1 MATTINKTNGSV
13 LTTVAD
19 GAVDLSSTNLALIG
33 RLYRNYGELVNENL
47 VKLLENFA
55 NSTSPSTP
63 IVGQL
68 WFDTNDKKIKVY
80 RSTGFVPLSV
90 TTTSTTEPSSPAIG
104 DLWYDTVDAQLK
116 NYTGSAWTVIAPGY
130 TAAQGK
136 TGAFAENIRDTLS
149 NDHVAVL
156 VYQSGQVIAIFSNDN
171 EYTPNIAITG
181 FTSIKKGITLSSAA
195 GMKVHGLATD
205 SELLDGLD
213 SAQFLRSDANDTA
226 TGTLT
231 LTNAQPLLLGP
242 NSEVAINVTTGNADI
257 VKVNSGN
264 IRFYTDNTE
273 LVMQL
278 NDNKQIVA
286 EAGNATVPS
295 ITFNGDL
302 NSGLYS
308 AGSDSIG
315 ITAGGTLRL
324 AVNTTG
330 ASVTGN
336 LAVSSTAN
344 IATINANSAAITT
357 IGADE
362 AEIVELSV
370 PSSLVA
376 PIIDGNTEFTGNLEV
391 TGSMLTTVNETVT
404 NNLFVN
410 NELLVRYNVG
420 SGVSALRVDSSNRV
434 MVNTSGVAVAA
445 SSAGDMTL
453 GPTAHVYAANTAKWW
468 AVWKDDSNIA
478 EFAFL
483 GEHHVDSITRES
495 SAGQYRI
502 NLDYAMTAASYWAV
516 VGMGAYGNMNMLE
529 FPVGG
534 TYVRVKNEIYDYT
547 ATRDSSYNSV
557 VAFGV

>member
-13 LTTVAD
+13 LTTIPD
-19 GAVDLSSTNLALIG
+19 GAVDLSSTNIALIG

-55 NSTSPSTP
+55 NATSPSTP

-68 WFDTNDKKIKVY
+68 WFDTVDRKIKVY
-80 RSTGFVPLSV
+80 RSTGFVSLGV
-90 TTTSTTEPSSPAIG
+90 TTTSTTEPSNPAIG

-116 NYTGSAWTVIAPGY
+116 TYTGSSWTVIAPGY
-130 TAAQGK
+130 TASQGK
-136 TGAFAENIRDTLS
+136 TGAFAETILDTLS
-149 NDHVAVL
+149 NNHIAVL
-156 VYQSGQVIAIFSNDN
+156 VYQSGQVISTFSNDN
-171 EYTPNIAITG
+171 EYTPSTAITG
-181 FTSIKKGITLSSAA
+181 FTSIKKGITLSSTV
-195 GMKVHGLATD
+195 GTKVHGTATNA
-205 SELLDGLD
+205 ELLDSID
-213 SAQFLRSDANDTA
+213 STQFIRSDENDVA

-231 LTNAQPLLLGP
+231 LTNAQPLVLG
-242 NSEVAINVTTGNADI
+242 STTNADI

-286 EAGNATVPS
+286 EQGSASTPS
-295 ITFNGDL
+295 ITFNGDTDTGL
-302 NSGLYS
+302 NWISSNTL
-308 AGSDSIG
+308 G
-315 ITAGGTLRL
+315 IAAGGTNRL
-324 AVNTTG
+324 TVSTTG
-330 ASVTGN
+330 ANVNGTLSAGNATVSGNVDVSGTLSAGAIVSTGN
-336 LAVSSTAN
+336 ASVIGTLAVDDDSEFTAN
-344 IATINANSAAITT
+344 LTVSGT
-357 IGADE
+357 
-362 AEIVELSV
+362 
-370 PSSLVA
+370 
-376 PIIDGNTEFTGNLEV
+376 
-391 TGSMLTTVNETVT
+391 MLTTVNETVT

-410 NELLVRYNVG
+410 NELLVRYNSG

-434 MVNTSGVAVAA
+434 MINVDGVAVAA
-445 SSAGDMTL
+445 SSAGDVTL

-468 AVWKDDSNIA
+468 AVWKDNTDA
-478 EFAFL
+478 GQFAFL

-495 SAGQYRI
+495 AAGEYKI

-529 FPVGG
+529 FPVAGS
-534 TYVRVKNEIYDYT
+534 YVRVKNELYDYT

>member
-13 LTTVAD
+13 LTTIPD
-19 GAVDLSSTNLALIG
+19 GAVDLSSTNIALIG

-55 NSTSPSTP
+55 NATSPSTP

-68 WFDTNDKKIKVY
+68 WFDTVDRKIKVY
-80 RSTGFVPLSV
+80 RSTGFVSLGV
-90 TTTSTTEPSSPAIG
+90 TTTSTTEPSNPAIG

-116 NYTGSAWTVIAPGY
+116 TYTGSSWTVIAPGY
-130 TAAQGK
+130 TASQGK
-136 TGAFAENIRDTLS
+136 TGAFAETILDTLS
-149 NDHVAVL
+149 NNHIAVL
-156 VYQSGQVIAIFSNDN
+156 VYQSGQVISTFSNDN
-171 EYTPNIAITG
+171 EYTPSTAITG
-181 FTSIKKGITLSSAA
+181 FTSIKKGITLSSTV
-195 GMKVHGLATD
+195 GTKVHGTATNA
-205 SELLDGLD
+205 ELLDSID
-213 SAQFLRSDANDTA
+213 STQFIRSDENDVA

-231 LTNAQPLLLGP
+231 LTNAQPLVLG
-242 NSEVAINVTTGNADI
+242 STTNADI

-286 EAGNATVPS
+286 EQGSASTPS
-295 ITFNGDL
+295 ITFNGDTDTGL
-302 NSGLYS
+302 NWISSNTL
-308 AGSDSIG
+308 G
-315 ITAGGTLRL
+315 IAAGGTNRL
-324 AVNTTG
+324 TVSTTG
-330 ASVTGN
+330 ANVNGTLSAGNATVSGNVDVSGTLSAGAIVSTGN
-336 LAVSSTAN
+336 ASVIGTLAVDDDSEFTAN
-344 IATINANSAAITT
+344 LTVSGT
-357 IGADE
+357 
-362 AEIVELSV
+362 
-370 PSSLVA
+370 
-376 PIIDGNTEFTGNLEV
+376 
-391 TGSMLTTVNETVT
+391 MLTTVNETVT

-410 NELLVRYNVG
+410 NELLVRYNSG

-434 MVNTSGVAVAA
+434 MINVAGVAVAA
-445 SSAGDMTL
+445 SSAGDVTL

-468 AVWKDDSNIA
+468 AVWKDNTDA
-478 EFAFL
+478 GQFAFL

-495 SAGQYRI
+495 AAGEYKI

-529 FPVGG
+529 FPVAGS
-534 TYVRVKNEIYDYT
+534 YVRVKNELYDYT

>member
-13 LTTVAD
+13 LTTIPD
-19 GAVDLSSTNLALIG
+19 GAVDLSSTNIALIG

-55 NSTSPSTP
+55 NATSPSTP

-68 WFDTNDKKIKVY
+68 WFDTVDRKIKVY
-80 RSTGFVPLSV
+80 RSTGFVSLGV
-90 TTTSTTEPSSPAIG
+90 TTTSTTEPSNPAIG

-116 NYTGSAWTVIAPGY
+116 TYTGSSWTVIAPGY
-130 TAAQGK
+130 TASQGK
-136 TGAFAENIRDTLS
+136 TGAFAETILDTLS
-149 NDHVAVL
+149 NNHIAVL
-156 VYQSGQVIAIFSNDN
+156 VYQSGQVISTFSNDN
-171 EYTPNIAITG
+171 EYTPSTAITG
-181 FTSIKKGITLSSAA
+181 FTSIKKGITLSSTV
-195 GMKVHGLATD
+195 GTKVHGTATNA
-205 SELLDGLD
+205 ELLDSID
-213 SAQFLRSDANDTA
+213 STQFIRSDENDVA

-231 LTNAQPLLLGP
+231 LTNAQPLVLGP
-242 NSEVAINVTTGNADI
+242 NNTVQINITTTNADI

-286 EAGNATVPS
+286 EQGSASTPS
-295 ITFNGDL
+295 ITFNGDTDTGL
-302 NSGLYS
+302 NWISSNTL
-308 AGSDSIG
+308 G
-315 ITAGGTLRL
+315 IAAGGTNRL
-324 AVNTTG
+324 TVSTTG
-330 ASVTGN
+330 ANVNGTLSAGTIASTGN
-336 LAVSSTAN
+336 ASVAGTLSAGAIVSTGNASVIGTLAVDGNSEFTAN
-344 IATINANSAAITT
+344 LTVSGT
-357 IGADE
+357 
-362 AEIVELSV
+362 
-370 PSSLVA
+370 
-376 PIIDGNTEFTGNLEV
+376 
-391 TGSMLTTVNETVT
+391 MLTTVNETVT

-410 NELLVRYNVG
+410 NELLVRYNSG

-434 MVNTSGVAVAA
+434 MINVAGVAVAA
-445 SSAGDMTL
+445 SSAGDVTL

-468 AVWKDDSNIA
+468 AVWKDNTNA
-478 EFAFL
+478 GQFAFL

-495 SAGQYRI
+495 AAGEYKI

-529 FPVGG
+529 FPVAGS
-534 TYVRVKNEIYDYT
+534 YVRVKNELYDYT